1 MTDTMNFLPLEDC
14 DNPKSAHYIDPDE
27 IPFRIRGR
35 KPARVHRQM
44 SKLEVI
50 IQQGKDERAKLLTRK

>member
-1 MTDTMNFLPLEDC
+1 MQDTMNFLPLEDC
-14 DNPKSAHYIDPDE
+14 DNPKSAHYNDPEE

-35 KPARVHRQM
+35 KPAKIHRQM

-50 IQQGKDERAKLLTRK
+50 IQRGKDDRVKLSTRK

>member
-14 DNPKSAHYIDPDE
+14 DNPKSAHFIDPEE
-27 IPFRIRGR
+27 IPFKIRGR
-35 KPARVHRQM
+35 RPRKIHGQM

-50 IQQGKDERAKLLTRK
+50 IQRGKDERAKLSTRC

>member
-1 MTDTMNFLPLEDC
+1 MQDTMNFLPLEDY
-14 DNPKSAHYIDPDE
+14 DNPKSPYYNDTEE

-35 KPARVHRQM
+35 RPAKIHRQM

-50 IQQGKDERAKLLTRK
+50 IQRGKDERAKLSTQR

>member
-1 MTDTMNFLPLEDC
+1 MQDTINFLPLEDC
-14 DNPKSAHYIDPDE
+14 DNPKSAHYIDPEE

-35 KPARVHRQM
+35 KPRKLHRQM

-50 IQQGKDERAKLLTRK
+50 IQQGKDERAKLSTQK